1 MKLGM
6 MIGEAMPLSWS
17 RWSHLVALAERL
29 GFSSIFRSDH
39 FFNGEHKETA
49 DVYLQFVVAA
59 KESTRLRFG
68 PMVTPVTFRPPVIV
82 GRMAAQLDALSE
94 GRFVMGLGVGWHE
107 VEHHVFGI
115 PFPPRKERYERL
127 REAIELMRTLWTE
140 SPAHYDGTYYQL
152 NGAECIPTPPPGR
165 PPIMIG
171 GSGPNRTLRL
181 VAEYADEWNGNNR
194 TPEQYAEL
202 VQALERHCEDIGR
215 DPASVRR
222 SMFVMGLMGR
232 TREENDML
240 ASRFSRMSLG
250 REMTFDQ
257 LLESERPPVFWGSA
271 EQCVDYLGRL
281 ADMGVE
287 EVIIE
292 HLATDRDE
300 IAEYIASDI
309 LPKVRQL

>member
-1 MKLGM
+1 MKIGM
-6 MIGEAMPLSWS
+6 MIGEASPLSWS
-17 RWSHLVALAERL
+17 RWSHLVATAERL
-29 GFSSIFRSDH
+29 GYASIFRSDH

-68 PMVTPVTFRPPVIV
+68 PMVTPVTFRPPVVV

-94 GRFVMGLGVGWHE
+94 GRFVMGLGIGWHE
-107 VEHHVFGI
+107 IEHNVFGI
-115 PFPPRKERYERL
+115 PYPPRRERYEHL
-127 REAIELMRTLWTE
+127 AEAIELMRTLWTQ
-140 SPAHYDGTYYQL
+140 SPANYEGQYYQL
-152 NGAECIPTPPPGR
+152 RGAECLPQPQPGR

-171 GSGPNRTLRL
+171 GSGPQRTMRL
-181 VAEYADEWNGNNR
+181 VAQYADEWNGNNR

-202 VQALERHCEDIGR
+202 VEVLERHCEEIGR
-215 DPASVRR
+215 DPADIRR
-222 SMFVMGLMGR
+222 SMFVMGMMGR
-232 TREENDML
+232 TPEENDRL

-257 LLESERPPVFWGSA
+257 LQTSERPPVFAGGV

-292 HLATDRDE
+292 HLLTEDDD

-309 LPKVRQL
+309 MPKVRDL